1 MGYQMQCLEAEIQPM
16 FVINLHNPKI
26 RDLTFKIILVKKK
39 KVSAWDIFS
48 PYFDPFQRIFYK
60 SEYRIVSLFFFF

>member
-26 RDLTFKIILVKKK
+26 HDLTFKIILVKKK
-39 KVSAWDIFS
+39 SFSMGYFFSIF
-48 PYFDPFQRIFYK
+48 
-60 SEYRIVSLFFFF
+60 